1 MKLLKYLTEKQIVI
15 NNGQRYGQVVFL
27 AGGGSSGKGHV
38 VKNYM
43 EGDKF
48 KIIDVDEWK
57 KEFLDLNTKKHLYP
71 ELDDL
76 NLRNPSDVFKLHH
89 FVKEKGIRYK
99 VLDLI
104 FRERDVNR
112 LPNLI
117 FDITMKDDDEVN
129 YYLPQLIDMGY
140 ESKNIHV
147 VWVLAD
153 FNLALE
159 RNRDRER
166 VVPDDIILK
175 THSDVPVTIIELLRG
190 KFRQID
196 GSIVVVLNDPK
207 FETYYTDDKG
217 NPITNTKGS
226 MVIKDFKYIVMK
238 EPGKGMVSD
247 KKVKEDLLD
256 SIRKYIPKTRSTK
269 DLFSLDIDTLY

>member
-1 MKLLKYLTEKQIVI
+1 MKLLRYLTEKQIVI
-15 NNGQRYGQVVFL
+15 NNGQKYGQVVFL

-43 EGDKF
+43 EGNKF

-57 KEFLDLNTKKHLYP
+57 REFLDLNAKKHLYP

-175 THSDVPVTIIELLRG
+175 THSDVPVTMIELLRG
-190 KFRQID
+190 KFREID
-196 GSIVVVLNDPK
+196 GSIIVVLNDLK

-217 NPITNTKGS
+217 NPITNTKGG
-226 MVIKDFKYIVMK
+226 MIIKDFKYMVMK
-238 EPGKGMVSD
+238 ESGKGMVSD
-247 KKVKEDLLD
+247 KKTKEDLLD
-256 SIRKYIPKTRSTK
+256 AIKNYIPKTRSTK
-269 DLFSLDIDTLY
+269 DLFSLDINSMY